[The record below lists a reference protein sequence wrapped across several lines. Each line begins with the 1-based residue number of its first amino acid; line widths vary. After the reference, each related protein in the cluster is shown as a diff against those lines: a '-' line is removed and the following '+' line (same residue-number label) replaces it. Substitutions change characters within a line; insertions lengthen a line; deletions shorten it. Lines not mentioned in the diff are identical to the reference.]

1 MSNSYIN
8 RNIYIL
14 VILIIIS
21 NKVNSKKR
29 GETKMKCKK
38 CKGELNK
45 EQTKENNPE
54 SLCAFCDG
62 SILQRII
69 EVEQK

>member
-8 RNIYIL
+8 RKLYIL

-29 GETKMKCKK
+29 GEKDERTK
-38 CKGELNK
+38 
-45 EQTKENNPE
+45 TKNWWENDEN
-54 SLCAFCDG
+54 
-62 SILQRII
+62 
-69 EVEQK
+69 